1 MPTGKIQL
9 GEFMRKIFFGVL
21 LGFLSACSLGAQ
33 TSPQPSAKDALP
45 AYVRRVYTANRNYL
59 AKSAEKM
66 PEELYGLRPGA
77 QTEVRT
83 FGQII
88 GHLANYNYR
97 WCSDAKGEP
106 NPGQETD
113 YEKLTSKADLVKALN
128 TALTYCDG
136 AYAALTDA
144 TAMDTVQGTTDDGKK
159 VPVLRISR
167 LMINVVHNNE
177 HYGNLV
183 SYMRIKSIVP
193 PSSETR

>member
-1 MPTGKIQL
+1 
-9 GEFMRKIFFGVL
+9 MRKMFFGVL
-21 LGFLSACSLGAQ
+21 LGFLSACSIAAQ
-33 TSPQPSAKDALP
+33 TSQQAPAKDALP
-45 AYVRRVYTANRNYL
+45 TYVRRVYTANRNYL

-66 PEELYGLRPGA
+66 PEEFYGLRPGA

-97 WCSDAKGEP
+97 WCSDAKGEA

-128 TALTYCDG
+128 SALTYCDG

-183 SYMRIKSIVP
+183 TYMRIKSIVP

>member
-1 MPTGKIQL
+1 
-9 GEFMRKIFFGVL
+9 MRNIFFGVL
-21 LGFLSACSLGAQ
+21 LGFVSACSLAAQ
-33 TSPQPSAKDALP
+33 SSPQPPAKDAVP
-45 AYVRRVYTANRNYL
+45 AYVRRGYTANRNYL

-66 PEELYGLRPGA
+66 PEEFYGMRPGE
-77 QTEVRT
+77 QREVRT
-83 FGQII
+83 FGQIV

-97 WCSDAKGEP
+97 WCSDAKGEA

-128 TALTYCDG
+128 DALTYCDG
-136 AYAALTDA
+136 AYAALSDA
-144 TAMDTVQGTTDDGKK
+144 NAMDTVQGTTDEGKK

-167 LMINVVHNNE
+167 LMVNVVHNNE

-183 SYMRIKSIVP
+183 TYMRIKSIVP

>member
-1 MPTGKIQL
+1 
-9 GEFMRKIFFGVL
+9 MRKILFGVL
-21 LGFLSACSLGAQ
+21 LGLLAACSLGAQ
-33 TSPQPSAKDALP
+33 SSSQGPAKDALP

-66 PEELYGLRPGA
+66 PEEFYGLRPGA
-77 QTEVRT
+77 QTDVRT

-97 WCSDAKGEP
+97 WCSDAKGEA

-113 YEKLTSKADLVKALN
+113 FEKLTSKAELVKALN
-128 TALTYCDG
+128 KALTYCDG
-136 AYAALTDA
+136 AYAALSDA
-144 TAMDTVQGTTDDGKK
+144 TAMDTVQGTTDEGKK

-183 SYMRIKSIVP
+183 TYMRIKSIVP